1 MQPKKFTG
9 KLIAIDMYNCG
20 VNEVNDTERLCC
32 RKAAMNTV

>member
-20 VNEVNDTERLCC
+20 VNEVNDTE
-32 RKAAMNTV
+32 KAKTLLQEGCE